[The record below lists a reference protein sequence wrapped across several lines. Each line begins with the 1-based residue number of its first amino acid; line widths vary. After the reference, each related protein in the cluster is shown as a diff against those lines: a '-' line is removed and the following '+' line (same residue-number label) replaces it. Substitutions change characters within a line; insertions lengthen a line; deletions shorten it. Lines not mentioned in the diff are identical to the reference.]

1 MKAAV
6 LALTIPLQ
14 PLVSENVLEPSVRN
28 EVDHALSRAP
38 RAERVNVVVTTNSTA
53 SVVTATNKSGKILYH
68 PTGDVFGTNGLSA
81 TDIAIKLVSS
91 QKSDGSWKCG
101 TNDVT
106 SLAVEILESL

>member
-14 PLVSENVLEPSVRN
+14 PLVCENVLEPSVRN

-38 RAERVNVVVTTNSTA
+38 QTERAVATDAENPAVPAAASTNAVTDISSSFN
-53 SVVTATNKSGKILYH
+53 
-68 PTGDVFGTNGLSA
+68 GDVFNTNGLSSTA
-81 TDIAIKLVSS
+81 IAIKIVSL
-91 QKSDGSWKCG
+91 QRPDGTWKSG

-106 SLAVEILESL
+106 SVAVDILKSL

>member
-38 RAERVNVVVTTNSTA
+38 RSERVNVVVTTNSTA
-53 SVVTATNKSGKILYH
+53 FAVTTTNKSGKILYH
-68 PTGDVFGTNGLSA
+68 PTGDVFGTNGLSV

-91 QKSDGSWKCG
+91 QKSDGRWTLG

-106 SLAVEILESL
+106 SLAVDILKSL

>member
-38 RAERVNVVVTTNSTA
+38 RSGRVYVVDTTDSTVSVATTTNKA
-53 SVVTATNKSGKILYH
+53 EKILYH

>member
-38 RAERVNVVVTTNSTA
+38 RAERVNVVVTTNSNA

-68 PTGDVFGTNGLSA
+68 PTGDVFGTNGLSV
-81 TDIAIKLVSS
+81 TDIAIKLVST
-91 QKSDGSWKCG
+91 QKRDGSWKCG

>member
-1 MKAAV
+1 MKSLV

-38 RAERVNVVVTTNSTA
+38 QAERINVVVTTNSII
-53 SVVTATNKSGKILYH
+53 SVETTTNKFKKILYH
-68 PTGDVFGTNGLSA
+68 PTGDVFGTNGLSV
-81 TDIAIKLVSS
+81 TDIAIKLVST
-91 QKSDGSWKCG
+91 QKRDGSWKCG

-106 SLAVEILESL
+106 SLAVEILKTL

>member
-38 RAERVNVVVTTNSTA
+38 QAERTDVTVTTNSTA
-53 SVVTATNKSGKILYH
+53 SVVTATNKTVKMLYH

-91 QKSDGSWKCG
+91 QKSDGRWRCG

-106 SLAVEILESL
+106 SIAVEILKSL

>member
-38 RAERVNVVVTTNSTA
+38 QAERVNVVVTTNSTA
-53 SVVTATNKSGKILYH
+53 FVVTATNKSGKILYH

-81 TDIAIKLVSS
+81 TEIAIKLVSS
-91 QKSDGSWKCG
+91 QKSDGRWTLG

-106 SLAVEILESL
+106 SLAVDILKSL

>member
-1 MKAAV
+1 MKSLV

-38 RAERVNVVVTTNSTA
+38 RSERVNVVVTTNSTVSA
-53 SVVTATNKSGKILYH
+53 VTTTNKVEKIPYR

-91 QKSDGSWKCG
+91 QKSDGRWTLG

-106 SLAVEILESL
+106 SLAVDILKSL

>member
-28 EVDHALSRAP
+28 EVDHALSRAARTE
-38 RAERVNVVVTTNSTA
+38 RADAADAAGPYVSDAVSTNAFADIHFS
-53 SVVTATNKSGKILYH
+53 SKR
-68 PTGDVFGTNGLSA
+68 DVFNTNGLSS
-81 TDIAIKLVSS
+81 TDIAIKIVSL
-91 QKSDGSWKCG
+91 QRPDGTWKSG

-106 SLAVEILESL
+106 SVAVEILKSL

>member
-1 MKAAV
+1 MKSLV

-38 RAERVNVVVTTNSTA
+38 LSGRVHVVDTTDSTVSVATTTNEA
-53 SVVTATNKSGKILYH
+53 EKILYH

-91 QKSDGSWKCG
+91 QKSDGSWRCG

-106 SLAVEILESL
+106 SLAVDILKSL

>member
-38 RAERVNVVVTTNSTA
+38 QAERVEVIVASN
-53 SVVTATNKSGKILYH
+53 SVVSVVSSTNVIGKILYH
-68 PTGDVFGTNGLSA
+68 SSGDVFGTNGLSA

-91 QKSDGSWKCG
+91 QKSDGRWTLG

-106 SLAVEILESL
+106 SLAVDILKSL

>member
-1 MKAAV
+1 MKAVV

-38 RAERVNVVVTTNSTA
+38 CSERVNVVVTTNSTA
-53 SVVTATNKSGKILYH
+53 FVVTATNKSGKILYH

-91 QKSDGSWKCG
+91 QKSDGRWTLG

-106 SLAVEILESL
+106 SLAVDILKSL

>member
-1 MKAAV
+1 MKPLV

-38 RAERVNVVVTTNSTA
+38 RSERVHVVDTTNSTVFVA
-53 SVVTATNKSGKILYH
+53 TTTNKVEKILYH

-91 QKSDGSWKCG
+91 QKSDGSWRCG

-106 SLAVEILESL
+106 SLAVDILKSL

>member
-38 RAERVNVVVTTNSTA
+38 CSERVNVVVTTNSTA
-53 SVVTATNKSGKILYH
+53 FAVTATNKFGKILYH

-91 QKSDGSWKCG
+91 QKSDGSWTLG

-106 SLAVEILESL
+106 SLAVDILKSL

>member
-1 MKAAV
+1 MKSAV

-38 RAERVNVVVTTNSTA
+38 RAERMDICVRTNSA
-53 SVVTATNKSGKILYH
+53 VFVAAATNGTGRILYH

-81 TDIAIKLVSS
+81 SDIAIKLVSS
-91 QKSDGSWKCG
+91 QKRDGRWMLG

-106 SLAVEILESL
+106 SAAVDILEAL

>member
-38 RAERVNVVVTTNSTA
+38 QAERVNVVVTTNSTD